1 MVEGIPPKEASDRLT
16 VYQARFDELWR
27 KFETYSGGEELFG
40 LPVTQYAELAQI
52 KKVIKIFLFKQD
64 HSFNLFFLK
73 ELNLLQKLYGL
84 YNQVID
90 TISGYYDIAWV
101 EVNIEKINTDLVD
114 FQNRCRKLP
123 KGLKEYQA
131 FNELKKTIDDFN
143 ETCPLLEMMANKSM
157 KERHWGRIA
166 TLTSH
171 TFDVESE
178 GFLLREIMAAPL
190 LKYKEEIEV

>member
-1 MVEGIPPKEASDRLT
+1 M
-16 VYQARFDELWR
+16 
-27 KFETYSGGEELFG
+27 
-40 LPVTQYAELAQI
+40 
-52 KKVIKIFLFKQD
+52 
-64 HSFNLFFLK
+64 
-73 ELNLLQKLYGL
+73 QKLYGL

-101 EVNIEKINTDLVD
+101 EVNIEKINNDLVD

-131 FNELKKTIDDFN
+131 FNDLKKTIDDFN

-157 KERHWGRIA
+157 KERHWQRIA

-190 LKYKEEIEV
+190 LKYKEEIEVSIRICLY